1 MESKF
6 LRLHSLFGNHI
17 ERLEGSRV
25 DQCLEMVFKFQ
36 CETFQ
41 LDCSPSLPT
50 EPLLRLE
57 AAKSTTEFAQ
67 LGSSYWGPYN

>member
-25 DQCLEMVFKFQ
+25 DQCLEMVSFKVKVFQ
-36 CETFQ
+36 FFRGIPIVE
-41 LDCSPSLPT
+41 DSLQ
-50 EPLLRLE
+50 RLE
-57 AAKSTTEFAQ
+57 R
-67 LGSSYWGPYN
+67 PYPLK